1 MNPHKSHSEFNSPLD
16 PFKPRPS
23 KGDGFSSSGR
33 SMEHVPEGESILIA
47 AFKAASGMDTY
58 EGAFAMHLRHIEKDL
73 DRRTDPRGNLLPM
86 AVILFCIG
94 ISCMIGMIAI
104 NV

>member
-1 MNPHKSHSEFNSPLD
+1 MREAPQPD

-23 KGDGFSSSGR
+23 KGDGIPATGR
-33 SMEHVPEGESILIA
+33 PMEHVPEGESILIA

-58 EGAFAMHLRHIEKDL
+58 EGAFAIHLRHIEKDL
-73 DRRTDPRGNLLPM
+73 DARVDNRGNLLS
-86 AVILFCIG
+86 VSIVLFGIG
-94 ISCMIGMIAI
+94 ITIFTGMILI